1 MNIYILSNR
10 EIVKN
15 EVAGNNGENN
25 AEIMQF
31 HFPEQIV
38 GIDMSKI
45 TKWIQFHND
54 NLDLLQMIENDKYSL
69 TDLITQ
75 YESVEYQVLLKYN
88 NLVLWKS
95 NIDELD
101 FGESLDIDVTITV
114 DDLSVLNEL
123 RLQVIELKKQYEEAI
138 KKGNDDITD
147 LIKQVEDLETKIN
160 TAEEARK
167 TAEESRVIAENA
179 RVQAES
185 ERNQKLADLVKEV
198 ENTILKLS
206 HSIDEYNSNAEQQ
219 LKKLGDTADT
229 SVSAVLSAKNAS
241 IKDIQ
246 DEQKNVIEVIGN
258 EVSQSITE
266 FDNHVTAKTTEFN
279 TNATVKTTDFDNNAV
294 AKTTEF
300 NSNVTSET
308 NSFNENAT
316 EKLEDF
322 NNNYE
327 TKLEEMN
334 SELNVQKITDLQEEN
349 KYQNQVINGLLSDK
363 ESETVEG
370 DNLTI
375 NNCAIAP
382 LKEFKI
388 YGRKINQ
395 EIREGYNLAN
405 TYKIVSRTVAGIK
418 VINNLDGSIS
428 LKGTSTEDLSNSG
441 IELIG
446 RININEENEGF
457 YTVQVFGV
465 PENSENGTI
474 NVYYFGVLKDKEV
487 RSNNIES
494 GKTIRIELRC
504 DLGAEIDCT
513 IRPFIIKGSYTAET
527 IPPYE
532 QYGQS
537 PSIDFPSSVE
547 YVEGCQ
553 DINHTNKNL
562 FNGWE
567 YGDLDTST
575 AQKNDNNNS
584 IQHTNFIKVLPNQNY
599 TMSFNN
605 RLTKRWFLLDRE
617 KNVISTLLTDVDTF
631 NFTTTQETQYFRV
644 KIVGKFDDK
653 TQLEEGEATE
663 FVPHQSETYPLDLTN
678 RNLLPYPYQDTSKEL
693 NGITWTDN
701 GDGSVSAKGIA
712 TQDSSFKLYGELS
725 NQKIIKGKYLS
736 GGKNSNEIIR
746 IVTKQ
751 NNSYIILANSTG
763 TSTPI
768 NLETYQEGYI
778 EIVIKAGTEVDT
790 TFYPMLS
797 NFNTDVYVPYTEF
810 YEYSLY
816 SKDDHIYYDE
826 KLKKYFVHNKYNKV
840 NFDGINNKIAS
851 KSSSTQNN
859 QFYSSQIN
867 NIEKAVDN
875 TDEKDI
881 YSNYFKKTTTG
892 NLYNYDKE
900 GIAITI
906 AGSITFGFGLDS
918 EIDTIDKANAF
929 FAENNAE
936 VIYPLAEPTDTEI
949 TDTVLINQL
958 NKLRKMISYEGT
970 NYITVTSS
978 SGLPVTLKIEY
989 TKSSK
994 IIISRLEDRITKLE
1008 EAVFSSEVTTVQETE
1023 ETPEDEWKL

>member
-1 MNIYILSNR
+1 ML
-10 EIVKN
+10 
-15 EVAGNNGENN
+15 VAPLGEL
-25 AEIMQF
+25 
-31 HFPEQIV
+31 
-38 GIDMSKI
+38 KRL
-45 TKWIQFHND
+45 KR
-54 NLDLLQMIENDKYSL
+54 IEHEKHQNK
-69 TDLITQ
+69 
-75 YESVEYQVLLKYN
+75 
-88 NLVLWKS
+88 
-95 NIDELD
+95 
-101 FGESLDIDVTITV
+101 
-114 DDLSVLNEL
+114 
-123 RLQVIELKKQYEEAI
+123 VIE
-138 KKGNDDITD
+138 
-147 LIKQVEDLETKIN
+147 
-160 TAEEARK
+160 
-167 TAEESRVIAENA
+167 
-179 RVQAES
+179 
-185 ERNQKLADLVKEV
+185 
-198 ENTILKLS
+198 
-206 HSIDEYNSNAEQQ
+206 
-219 LKKLGDTADT
+219 
-229 SVSAVLSAKNAS
+229 
-241 IKDIQ
+241 
-246 DEQKNVIEVIGN
+246 
-258 EVSQSITE
+258 
-266 FDNHVTAKTTEFN
+266 
-279 TNATVKTTDFDNNAV
+279 
-294 AKTTEF
+294 
-300 NSNVTSET
+300 
-308 NSFNENAT
+308 
-316 EKLEDF
+316 
-322 NNNYE
+322 
-327 TKLEEMN
+327 
-334 SELNVQKITDLQEEN
+334 
-349 KYQNQVINGLLSDK
+349 GLLNNFD
-363 ESETVEG
+363 EETVEG

-375 NNCAIAP
+375 DNCAIAP

-388 YGRKINQ
+388 CGRKINQ

-405 TYKIVSRTVAGIK
+405 TNKIVSRTIDGIE
-418 VINNLDGSIS
+418 VINNFDGSIS
-428 LKGTSTEDLSNSG
+428 LKGISTRDFSTVG
-441 IELIG
+441 IELVE

-457 YTVQVFGV
+457 LTVQVLGV

-487 RSNNIES
+487 RSNNIDN

-797 NFNTDVYVPYTEF
+797 NFNTDVYAPYTEP

-816 SKDDHIYYDE
+816 SKDDYICYDE
-826 KLKKYFVHNKYNKV
+826 KLKKYFVHNEYDKKIIDGVNIQAKYHSLGNLVNTAYINNLLNKILIPENNNIIIDISSDRFYKSSV
-840 NFDGINNKIAS
+840 NSIINNKLSSKIAVR
-851 KSSSTQNN
+851 
-859 QFYSSQIN
+859 
-867 NIEKAVDN
+867 VDGVIFFSFGE
-875 TDEKDI
+875 DSEL
-881 YSNYFKKTTTG
+881 TTTELI
-892 NLYNYDKE
+892 NEWFQENP
-900 GIAITI
+900 T
-906 AGSITFGFGLDS
+906 
-918 EIDTIDKANAF
+918 EIL
-929 FAENNAE
+929 
-936 VIYPLAEPTDTEI
+936 YPLAVPAEKEI
-949 TDTVLINQL
+949 TSKILIEQL
-958 NKLRKMISYEGT
+958 DKLRKIMSHKDT
-970 NYITVTSS
+970 NHFIVTSENGQS
-978 SGLPVTLKIEY
+978 VNLKAIVY
-989 TKSSK
+989 KDTFK
-994 IIISRLEDRITKLE
+994 ILKEEIDNLKALILE
-1008 EAVFSSEVTTVQETE
+1008 S
-1023 ETPEDEWKL
+1023 